1 MTVRLSIANLFGNS
15 SPFWCVSP
23 KLSLHVFILS
33 FLADWNS
40 KVSRLTTSWK
50 WRVWFVSTCVG
61 SLWSSA
67 HIVYIDVSFPT
78 KKASFLSESVAPT
91 GGSNRLSCVGPV
103 ELGKTLGVP
112 VEGCQLCWAYL
123 AVWLLFALFHSWYE
137 RVEERIV
144 KQPSTLPTLLWFSHL
159 VLTVAEYDVRIAI
172 SLSRIYYLC
181 SDWVTDFPHSW
192 MRVARCSV

>member
-1 MTVRLSIANLFGNS
+1 MAIFEPWRLLDTVIWLGFSILFFIQIISRQKWLSVFRLQTFLGIVRHFGACRQS
-15 SPFWCVSP
+15 CRCT
-23 KLSLHVFILS
+23 VFILS
-33 FLADWNS
+33 FLANWNS

-61 SLWSSA
+61 SLWSSV

-103 ELGKTLGVP
+103 ELGKTIGVP

-123 AVWLLFALFHSWYE
+123 AVWLFALFHSWYE

-144 KQPSTLPTLLWFSHL
+144 KNHQRCQLSCG
-159 VLTVAEYDVRIAI
+159 
-172 SLSRIYYLC
+172 SLILC
-181 SDWVTDFPHSW
+181 WQWRNMMSE
-192 MRVARCSV
+192 